1 MKEIFPKGAAWMDG
15 EFIKLS
21 EARIPVLD
29 WGFLRSDATYDVA
42 HVWKGRFF
50 LLDKHIDRFFKS
62 TEKLRMPCK
71 IDRKELKKILAGCVN
86 NAGLE
91 NAYVEMIQTR
101 GISPNFER
109 DPRKA
114 TPRFIAFAVPFGWI
128 LKPEDFEVG
137 LDVLVTDIKR
147 IPPGSVDPTIKNY
160 HWLDLVSG
168 MLNSYDL
175 GHDTAILID
184 EKNNVSEGPG
194 FNIFSVDETGLNTP
208 DHGVLEGITRQT
220 VINLAKELDLSINI
234 KSISIEKLKSSDELF
249 ATSTAGGIMPIT
261 KINGKPVG
269 SGVPGKIT
277 RKLHKTYWHKHS
289 DPDWSLSVDDILNK

>member
-1 MKEIFPKGAAWMDG
+1 MKDIFPKGAAWMNG

-62 TEKLRMPCK
+62 TKKLRMPCK
-71 IDRKELKKILAGCVN
+71 INREELKKILAGCVK

-91 NAYVEMIQTR
+91 DAYVEMIQTR
-101 GISPNFER
+101 GMSPNFER

-114 TPRFIAFAVPFGWI
+114 TPRFIVFAVPFGWI
-128 LKPEDFEVG
+128 LKPEDFEIG
-137 LDVLVTDIKR
+137 LDVLVTDIQR
-147 IPPGSVDPTIKNY
+147 IPPGSIDSTIKNY

-168 MLNSYDL
+168 MLNSYDH

-184 EKNNVSEGPG
+184 EKNNVLEGPG
-194 FNIFSVDETGLNTP
+194 FNIFSVDKTGLNTP

-220 VINLAKELDLSINI
+220 VIDLAKELDQSINI
-234 KSISIEKLKSSDELF
+234 KPISIEKLKSSDELF

-261 KINGKPVG
+261 KINGKTVG
-269 SGVPGKIT
+269 LGAPGKIT
-277 RKLHKTYWHKHS
+277 RQLHKIYWDKHS
-289 DPDWSLSVDDILNK
+289 DPDWSLSVEDILIK